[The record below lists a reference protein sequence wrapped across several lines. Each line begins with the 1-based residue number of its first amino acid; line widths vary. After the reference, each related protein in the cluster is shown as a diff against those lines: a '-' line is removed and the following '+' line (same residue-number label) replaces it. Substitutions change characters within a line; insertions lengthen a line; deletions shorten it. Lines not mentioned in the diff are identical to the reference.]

1 LLIRLLNLNRII
13 ISHLLN
19 KLLILNKS
27 HENQKSTPPLQI
39 ALLFAAFAFCFSIN
53 LNAQTFYDVNG
64 RTLMLNNGKY
74 FDVSTPDSMEV
85 DTRHV
90 TIKFKADQKTTGI
103 SDLQNVYSVPVIGS
117 TEKDFIDFVLPLNAY
132 YIDLITNIEK
142 EDYIDNLTISHF
154 LVPHTKLL
162 PNDPGSVSAPMSED
176 HAWYLNSLNLYDAWE
191 ISTGDPSVKIA
202 LIDDGF
208 YTNDLD
214 IINDQSLNWNAVTLT
229 NNVTPVGP
237 SHGTSMS
244 SIIASR
250 TNNNLDMFGIAGG
263 WSGVGGCNTFMVS
276 IGQSFED
283 WAIDDA
289 IYKAVANGARVINMS
304 WGGIGWYDPSIEAA
318 IDYAYEKGVVM
329 FASVGN
335 SNNDVAWPAT
345 DDHVIAVGGVNELD
359 QRWHLA
365 QQGSCFGPETEIST
379 ISGRSAIFS
388 DYKVYFKWLAN
399 TVEYND
405 VMTSGASAMAS
416 AIAGLILSVNPCLT
430 PDEVRNILIQSCEKV
445 GGYNYNW
452 NQSNPGHSQEL
463 GYGRVNAFTALQLA
477 ANLVQPGEIVTQD
490 KSYDTPKY
498 FSGNVVVKNNA
509 TLTVN
514 TTVKFAENAAL
525 IVEKGGRLV
534 LNGSGKLTSLCNEL
548 WEGVIVHGNPALPQY
563 PSSNQGKVEINWGI
577 IERATTG
584 IRLCI
589 PLPSDN
595 PTGWANEGGGGI
607 LLAQGAQ
614 IYRCITGISFA
625 PYPYDN
631 ISSFDLSVIKM
642 LELPGDVPFYACML
656 LNGLNGLTI
665 KGVEFLN
672 SNYFLWYTGYGI
684 YSFNSKF
691 TTDYYCMNQD
701 NSEECEEVF
710 RLKNTFQRFRYGIY
724 AENVGTN
731 KFVKI
736 HYSSFELNRYG
747 VYGSALILPEFQNNY
762 FLAYDN
768 PDLSYCLYLN
778 NCDQYSIEANKF
790 EGNPY
795 HLYEDIGVYI
805 RNSGPQNN
813 EVYRNTFQNLKYA
826 AVADGYNRYTPAQTG
841 LCFKCNDFITCTN
854 DILVPLPDPP
864 LVNVNYSGIR
874 PYQGTPG
881 SLNTDAAG
889 NTFSSNGI
897 LNYANYLNP
906 IVYVHHQYNSGYK
919 IIPNPRTVNTVAL
932 HQNNNTTY
940 TKSSSCPPKLQGDDK
955 EILREQ
961 IAEAEAGI
969 QITETQLEAFTDGGN
984 TEELNNEVQTA
995 QSSSSYPLYVEL
1007 MATSPY
1013 LSDTVMKSGIT
1024 NIAALPDAMLRDV
1037 LVANPQSAKSGDV
1050 MQALDERTVPLP
1062 DEMKEE
1068 VQEGINVFASYD
1080 NMLSNLA
1087 MWSDRRSS
1095 SLTNIAR
1102 IFSNDIISTQA
1113 TDSLAMLYS
1122 STNTMEA
1129 KYNSALLEISRGYAQ
1144 LAQQTIATIPTS
1156 FNLTNEEMAIHS
1168 DYVALI
1174 SHLSTII
1181 LSDPNLLLADSSSL
1195 TAMLPLVNYDNFL
1208 PGSFVRNIL
1217 HAAGYL
1223 NYDEP
1228 INLNISTKSAR
1239 CQNEVNNKPGTS
1251 NTRSISN
1258 LVINPNPAK
1267 DYCIATYNLA
1277 ENAVGGSI
1285 VIISISGV
1293 KLYEAKLNDNHNSL
1307 IVPLTNLPRGTLI
1320 VQLIESD
1327 CCVSSCTLIH
1337 N

>member
-1 LLIRLLNLNRII
+1 MKTKRVP
-13 ISHLLN
+13 
-19 KLLILNKS
+19 
-27 HENQKSTPPLQI
+27 PPLQI

-64 RTLMLNNGKY
+64 KTLMLNNGKY
-74 FDVSTPDSMEV
+74 IDVTTPDSMEV

-90 TIKFKADQKTTGI
+90 TIKFKTDQKTTGI
-103 SDLQNVYSVPVIGS
+103 SNLQTAYSVPVIGS
-117 TEKDFIDFVLPLNAY
+117 TEKDFIDFVLPLNAD
-132 YIDLITNIEK
+132 YIDLITDIEK
-142 EDYIDNLTISHF
+142 EDYIDNFAINHF
-154 LVPHTKLL
+154 LMPHTKPL
-162 PNDPGSVSAPMSED
+162 PNDPGSISAPMSED
-176 HAWYLNSLNLYDAWE
+176 HAWYLYLLSLLDAWE

-229 NNVTPVGP
+229 NNVTPVGQ

-250 TNNNLDMFGIAGG
+250 TNNSLDMFGIAGG
-263 WSGVGGCNTFMVS
+263 WSGAGGCNTFMVS
-276 IGQSFED
+276 IGQNFQE

-289 IYKAVANGARVINMS
+289 IYKAVTNGARVINMS
-304 WGGIGWYDPSIEAA
+304 WGGIGWYNSSVKAA
-318 IDYAYEKGVVM
+318 IDFAYEEGVVM

-335 SNNDVAWPAT
+335 SNNNVAWPAT
-345 DDHVIAVGGVNELD
+345 DDNVIAVGGVNDLD

-379 ISGRSAIFS
+379 IAGRSSIAS
-388 DYKVYFKWLAN
+388 ELGVYYKWIAN
-399 TVEYND
+399 TVEYD
-405 VMTSGASAMAS
+405 DTKTSGASAMAS

-430 PDEVRNILIQSCEKV
+430 PDEVRTILIQSCEKV

-452 NQSNPGHSQEL
+452 NLSNPGHSKEL

-490 KSYDTPKY
+490 KTYDTPKY
-498 FSGNVVVKNNA
+498 FSSNVVVKNNA

-514 TTVKFAENAAL
+514 TTVKFAKNTAL

-534 LNGSGKLTSLCNEL
+534 LTGTGKLTSLCNEL
-548 WEGVIVHGNPALPQY
+548 WDGVIVHGNPALPQY
-563 PSSNQGKVEINWGI
+563 PSSNQGKFEIGGGT
-577 IERATTG
+577 IEKATTG

-607 LLAQGAQ
+607 LLAVGAQ
-614 IYRCITGISFA
+614 IVSCITGISFA

-631 ISSFDLSVIKM
+631 ISSLDLSAIKM
-642 LELPGDVPFYACML
+642 TALPDDIPFYAGML

-672 SNYFLWYTGYGI
+672 YNYSLWYTGYGI

-724 AENVGTN
+724 AENVGAN

-736 HYSSFELNRYG
+736 NYCSFEMNKYG
-747 VYGSALILPEFQNNY
+747 MYGSALILPEIEKNAFI
-762 FLAYDN
+762 AYDN

-778 NCDQYSIEANKF
+778 NCDQYSIEANTF
-790 EGNPY
+790 TGDPY
-795 HLYEDIGVYI
+795 HLHEDIGLYI

-813 EVYRNTFQNLKYA
+813 EVYSNTFQNLKYA

-889 NTFSSNGI
+889 NTFSSNGT

-906 IVYVHHQYNSGYK
+906 IVYVYHEFKTPSTAK
-919 IIPNPRTVNTVAL
+919 IIPDPRTVNTVAL
-932 HQNNNTTY
+932 LKNNNTTY
-940 TKSSSCPPKLQGDDK
+940 SKSVSCPSHLQSDDK
-955 EILREQ
+955 EELWGLLS
-961 IAEAEAGI
+961 EANAGI
-969 QITETQLEAFTDGGN
+969 QTAQTQLEAFTDGGN
-984 TEELNNEVQTA
+984 TEELNNEVQAA

-1013 LSDTVMKSGIT
+1013 LSDTVLKSGIENT
-1024 NIAALPDAMLRDV
+1024 AALPDVMLRDV

-1050 MQALDERTVPLP
+1050 MQALDERTVPMP

-1080 NMLSNLA
+1080 NMQGNIALWTDRWSNANTGL
-1087 MWSDRRSS
+1087 
-1095 SLTNIAR
+1095 AR
-1102 IFSNDIISTQA
+1102 IFATDTISNRA
-1113 TDSLAMLYS
+1113 TDSLAALYN
-1122 STNTMEA
+1122 STNTKDA
-1129 KYNSALLEISRGYAQ
+1129 KYNLALLETARGNFQ
-1144 LAQQTIATIPTS
+1144 LAQTTLASIS
-1156 FNLTNEEMAIHS
+1156 NSYNLKNDELIVHDNYVTLVNNLSNLMQS
-1168 DYVALI
+1168 DFSLLSAD
-1174 SHLSTII
+1174 SASLST
-1181 LSDPNLLLADSSSL
+1181 L
-1195 TAMLPLVNYDNFL
+1195 LPLAESDNFL
-1208 PGSFVRNIL
+1208 PGANARNIL

-1223 NYDEP
+1223 EYIEP
-1228 INLNISTKSAR
+1228 ININVSLKSAKAK
-1239 CQNEVNNKPGTS
+1239 NPEKKLKGDTKITGIGFEVY
-1251 NTRSISN
+1251 
-1258 LVINPNPAK
+1258 PNPATE
-1267 DYCIATYNLA
+1267 YCIVNYACEAESDKIIRITDLQGKLIASYPIKGKQSSKVIPLKSCASGTYL
-1277 ENAVGGSI
+1277 I
-1285 VIISISGV
+1285 
-1293 KLYEAKLNDNHNSL
+1293 SL
-1307 IVPLTNLPRGTLI
+1307 ISNGKLVNTTQLI
-1320 VQLIESD
+1320 VR
-1327 CCVSSCTLIH
+1327 
-1337 N
+1337 